1 MSRKRNE
8 EQKGGSSLAFLDI
21 IACAFGAIVLL
32 VLILPIGS
40 FGIALNEM
48 DPALS
53 ARYGR
58 LLIERRA
65 LEDTIEQLVGEEDE
79 LLEQI
84 ARARAL
90 TQGPASGMTDEIRAA
105 QQELRDL
112 RERVAD
118 TQAELTAAEEKART
132 ERPVNTEF
140 GGIPV
145 DSEYVAFVIDCSG
158 SMQWVW
164 RSVLSQ
170 FERVLALYPRL
181 KGFQV
186 LSDQGQYMYA
196 DRKSVWISDSAAA
209 RRRVLN
215 DLSDWKG
222 FSQSNP
228 APGIR
233 TAVSDLFRANQ
244 KMAIFVF
251 GDDFAHDGDLDRY
264 VQQID
269 NLVRRGRARNA
280 ELRIHTIGFSNDPE
294 RVFSEYNFAVVM
306 RALAERHG
314 GAFVALPR

>member
-1 MSRKRNE
+1 MSRVRRD

-40 FGIALNEM
+40 FGISLEEM

-58 LLIERRA
+58 LLIERKA
-65 LEDTIEQLVGEEDE
+65 LEQSIEQLAGEENA
-79 LLEQI
+79 LLEQVAE
-84 ARARAL
+84 ARAPDPAA
-90 TQGPASGMTDEIRAA
+90 ASGMTDAIRAT
-105 QQELRDL
+105 QQELQDL
-112 RERVAD
+112 RERVAE
-118 TQAELTAAEEKART
+118 TQEQLVAAADKART
-132 ERPVNTEF
+132 ENPVNTEF

-164 RSVLSQ
+164 SSVLRQ
-170 FERVLALYPRL
+170 VERVLSLYPQL

-186 LSDQGQYMYA
+186 LSDQGQYLYA
-196 DRKSVWISDSAAA
+196 GKRSAWISDTAAA
-209 RRRVLN
+209 RRKVLN
-215 DLSDWKG
+215 DLSDWEG

-228 APGIR
+228 ARGIR
-233 TAVSDLFRANQ
+233 TAVNDLFRANQ

-251 GDDFAHDGDLDRY
+251 GDDFAHDEDLDAY
-264 VQQID
+264 VKRID
-269 NLVRRGRARNA
+269 NLIGNARARNA
-280 ELRIHTIGFSNDPE
+280 ALRIHTIGFSNDPDM
-294 RVFSEYNFAVVM
+294 VFSEYNFAVVM